1 MSTTNS
7 LSASITRATTP
18 GESRV
23 VPVAASN
30 TAVIPVTITDFVDSE
45 IAPRPD
51 KILLVIGGMISIVV
65 VALTLITGIT
75 IWLKR
80 VVVSDDD
87 EQFYDSEDGF
97 SDLKK
102 VMPRKDANSTGSEQ
116 SHYVITM
123 YDDEDYARDAD
134 SDSQYTDSTR

>member
-1 MSTTNS
+1 M
-7 LSASITRATTP
+7 
-18 GESRV
+18 
-23 VPVAASN
+23 AASN